1 MKPFFLPTLAGLLLT
16 TTLAQAEDLNLNNTP
31 ETTYVALS
39 PYSFGVGVGAMT
51 AINPELRDE
60 SAAHI
65 RLSFAQSIRF
75 QENLDLGL
83 DVDWWGPG
91 GNWGGTL
98 FLDYV
103 FGKGAL
109 QPLIGL
115 GAGIHNW
122 DYYDKFGEGFGT
134 AFTAHAGIMMDVTD
148 ELQLRV
154 RVPYHLTFNAN
165 QDMSAGLDIALLIS
179 SPHRKTNV
187 KKLKY

>member
-1 MKPFFLPTLAGLLLT
+1 MKPSILAMAASVFLTQAA
-16 TTLAQAEDLNLNNTP
+16 AQAEDLNLNNRP
-31 ETTYVALS
+31 ETTSVALS
-39 PYSFGVGVGAMT
+39 PYSFGFGVGAMT
-51 AINPELRDE
+51 ALNPELRDE

-83 DVDWWGPG
+83 DLDWWGPG

-98 FLDYV
+98 FLDYLI
-103 FGKGAL
+103 GQGAVR
-109 QPLIGL
+109 PLIGV
-115 GAGIHNW
+115 GGGIHHW
-122 DYYDKFGEGFGT
+122 DYYDEFGEGFG
-134 AFTAHAGIMMDVTD
+134 AAMTAHAGILLDVTD

-154 RVPYHLTFNAN
+154 RIPYHLTLNAN
-165 QDMSAGLDIALLIS
+165 QDMSAGLDLALLIS